1 MQFAGE
7 ISCMKARSPLFIFL
21 FLGLA
26 GMLVLNGFLYNKNA
40 FYKHQNKALIIQND
54 SILSANIELK
64 QELERQ
70 RALSENKLSMRRKA
84 ASKK

>member
-1 MQFAGE
+1 MSYQQE
-7 ISCMKARSPLFIFL
+7 
-21 FLGLA
+21 
-26 GMLVLNGFLYNKNA
+26 NKG
-40 FYKHQNKALIIQND
+40 LIIQND

-70 RALSENKLSMRRKA
+70 QALSQNKLSLRKR